1 MEKNT
6 DLNIKTSVNNK
17 IEDIFNECGIKLRD
31 NISIIPN
38 VNFPNKSDLKDLY
51 HSFYNEHDENSTMY
65 YINKYVFRKNH
76 FRIIDADIILFDL
89 KINESMEYDVKNI
102 IESLIIVYGYEKLI
116 SCIFPDVTHK
126 YSKSLM
132 NNKEFIKNLSKELRL
147 RIAFSTDE
155 QLLRQFE
162 QEISKLIEKRLIKLN
177 IKEKADKELPKL
189 IMDNAYF
196 DGF

>member
-1 MEKNT
+1 
-6 DLNIKTSVNNK
+6 
-17 IEDIFNECGIKLRD
+17 
-31 NISIIPN
+31 
-38 VNFPNKSDLKDLY
+38 
-51 HSFYNEHDENSTMY
+51 MY
-65 YINKYVFRKNH
+65 YINKYGFRKNH

-132 NNKEFIKNLSKELRL
+132 NNKEFIKQLSKELRL
-147 RIAFSTDE
+147 KITFSNNE

-162 QEISKLIEKRLIKLN
+162 QEMSKLIEKRLIKLN
-177 IKEKADKELPKL
+177 IKEKTDKELPKL
-189 IMDNAYF
+189 IMDNTYF
-196 DGF
+196 DKF